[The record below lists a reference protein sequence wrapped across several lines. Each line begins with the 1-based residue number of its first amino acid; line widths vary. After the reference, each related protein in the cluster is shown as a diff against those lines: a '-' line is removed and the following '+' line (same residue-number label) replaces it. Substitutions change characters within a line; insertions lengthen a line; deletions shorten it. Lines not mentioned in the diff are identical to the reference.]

1 MATRNDPE
9 KEKKQRKGF
18 LKQASE
24 MLLDMKKQLLKE
36 MQGRVKEE
44 TEGVKDE
51 GRDTYY
57 LASDERDREINFILN
72 DREREKLLAIDE
84 ALERIKDKTY
94 DLASDERDREINFI
108 LNDREREKLLAIDE
122 ALERIKDK
130 TYGLCESCEG
140 EIQLGRLKVLPF
152 TRLCVKC
159 QEENE
164 KESKRQKTLEDE
176 RGYRKLVISDI
187 EEDGF

>member
-1 MATRNDPE
+1 MAKADPD
-9 KEKKQRKGF
+9 KEKKQRREF

-24 MLLDMKKQLLKE
+24 MLEEMKRGLSKE
-36 MQGRVKEE
+36 MQGRVKGE

-51 GRDTYY
+51 GRD
-57 LASDERDREINFILN
+57 
-72 DREREKLLAIDE
+72 
-84 ALERIKDKTY
+84 TY

-108 LNDREREKLLAIDE
+108 LNDREREKLVAIDE
-122 ALERIKDK
+122 ALQRIKEK
-130 TYGLCESCEG
+130 SYGLCESCEG

-164 KESKRQKTLEDE
+164 KESKRQKTLDEE
-176 RGYRKLVISDI
+176 RGYRRLVLTDF
-187 EEDGF
+187 EEEGS

>member
-1 MATRNDPE
+1 MAKADPE
-9 KEKKQRKGF
+9 KEKKQRREF

-24 MLLDMKKQLLKE
+24 MLQEMKRGLTKE
-36 MQGRVKEE
+36 MQGRVKGE

-51 GRDTYY
+51 GRD
-57 LASDERDREINFILN
+57 
-72 DREREKLLAIDE
+72 
-84 ALERIKDKTY
+84 TY

-108 LNDREREKLLAIDE
+108 LNDREREKLVAIDE
-122 ALERIKDK
+122 ALQRIKDK
-130 TYGLCESCEG
+130 TYGICESCEG

-164 KESKRQKTLEDE
+164 KESKRQKTLDEE
-176 RGYRKLVISDI
+176 RGYRRLVLTDF
-187 EEDGF
+187 EEEGS

>member
-1 MATRNDPE
+1 MARIDPD
-9 KEKKQRKGF
+9 KEKKQRKDF

-24 MLLDMKKQLLKE
+24 MLQDTKKQLLKE
-36 MQGRVKEE
+36 LHGRVKEE
-44 TEGVKDE
+44 TEGLKDE
-51 GRDTYY
+51 GRD
-57 LASDERDREINFILN
+57 
-72 DREREKLLAIDE
+72 
-84 ALERIKDKTY
+84 TY

-130 TYGLCESCEG
+130 SYGICESCEG

-164 KESKRQKTLEDE
+164 KESKRQKTLDDE
-176 RGYRKLVISDI
+176 RGYRKLVISDA
-187 EEDGF
+187 EDESF

>member
-1 MATRNDPE
+1 MARTEPE
-9 KEKKQRKGF
+9 KEKKQRREF
-18 LKQASE
+18 LKQAAE
-24 MLLDMKKQLLKE
+24 MLQETKRQALKE

-51 GRDTYY
+51 GRD
-57 LASDERDREINFILN
+57 
-72 DREREKLLAIDE
+72 
-84 ALERIKDKTY
+84 TY

-122 ALERIKDK
+122 ALQRIKDK
-130 TYGLCESCEG
+130 TYGICESCEG
-140 EIQLGRLKVLPF
+140 EIQLGRLKILPF

-164 KESKRQKTLEDE
+164 RESKRQKTLEDE
-176 RGYRKLVISDI
+176 RGYRKLVINDF
-187 EEDGF
+187 EEEGF

>member
-1 MATRNDPE
+1 MSKSETPKDAKARRD
-9 KEKKQRKGF
+9 F
-18 LKQASE
+18 LKSAAE
-24 MLLDMKKQLLKE
+24 TLLEMKKQLHKE
-36 MQGRVKEE
+36 MQVRVKGE

-51 GRDTYY
+51 GRD
-57 LASDERDREINFILN
+57 
-72 DREREKLLAIDE
+72 
-84 ALERIKDKTY
+84 TY

-122 ALERIKDK
+122 ALQRIKDK
-130 TYGLCESCEG
+130 TYGICESCEG

-164 KESKRQKTLEDE
+164 KESKRQKSLENE
-176 RGYRKLVISDI
+176 RSYRKLDIADI

>member
-1 MATRNDPE
+1 MAKADPE
-9 KEKKQRKGF
+9 KEKKQRRDF

-24 MLLDMKKQLLKE
+24 MLQEMKRGMMKE
-36 MQGRVKEE
+36 MQERVKEE

-51 GRDTYY
+51 GRD
-57 LASDERDREINFILN
+57 
-72 DREREKLLAIDE
+72 
-84 ALERIKDKTY
+84 TY

-122 ALERIKDK
+122 ALQRISDK
-130 TYGLCESCEG
+130 SYGICESCEG
-140 EIQLGRLKVLPF
+140 EIHLGRLKILPF

-164 KESKRQKTLEDE
+164 RESKRQKTLENE
-176 RGYRKLVISDI
+176 RSYRKLDISDV
-187 EEDGF
+187 EDDSF

>member
-1 MATRNDPE
+1 MATRTDPE
-9 KEKKQRKGF
+9 KEKKQRKDF

-51 GRDTYY
+51 GRD
-57 LASDERDREINFILN
+57 
-72 DREREKLLAIDE
+72 
-84 ALERIKDKTY
+84 TY

-130 TYGLCESCEG
+130 TYGICESCEG
-140 EIQLGRLKVLPF
+140 EIHLGRLKVLPF

-164 KESKRQKTLEDE
+164 KESKRQKTLDDE

>member
-1 MATRNDPE
+1 MARTEPE
-9 KEKKQRKGF
+9 KEKKQRREF
-18 LKQASE
+18 LKQAAE
-24 MLLDMKKQLLKE
+24 MLQETKRQALKE

-51 GRDTYY
+51 GRD
-57 LASDERDREINFILN
+57 
-72 DREREKLLAIDE
+72 
-84 ALERIKDKTY
+84 TY

-122 ALERIKDK
+122 ALQRIKDK
-130 TYGLCESCEG
+130 TYGICENCEG
-140 EIQLGRLKVLPF
+140 EIQLGLLKILPF

-176 RGYRKLVISDI
+176 RGYRKLVVNDF
-187 EEDGF
+187 EEEGF

>member
-1 MATRNDPE
+1 MPKIDPD
-9 KEKKQRKGF
+9 KEKKQRREF
-18 LKQASE
+18 LKQAADTLQE
-24 MLLDMKKQLLKE
+24 TKKQLLRE
-36 MQGRVKEE
+36 MHGRVKEE

-51 GRDTYY
+51 GRD
-57 LASDERDREINFILN
+57 
-72 DREREKLLAIDE
+72 
-84 ALERIKDKTY
+84 TY

-108 LNDREREKLLAIDE
+108 LNDREREKLHAIDE
-122 ALERIKDK
+122 ALQRIKEK
-130 TYGLCESCEG
+130 TYGICESCEG

-159 QEENE
+159 QEETE

-176 RGYRKLVISDI
+176 RGYRKVVITDF

>member
-1 MATRNDPE
+1 MPKTDLE
-9 KEKKQRKGF
+9 KEKKQRKDF
-18 LKQASE
+18 LKQAAE
-24 MLLDMKKQLLKE
+24 TLGETKKQLLRE
-36 MQGRVKEE
+36 MQGRVKGE

-51 GRDTYY
+51 GRD
-57 LASDERDREINFILN
+57 
-72 DREREKLLAIDE
+72 
-84 ALERIKDKTY
+84 TY

-108 LNDREREKLLAIDE
+108 LNDREREKLHAIDE

-130 TYGLCESCEG
+130 SYGICESCEG

-164 KESKRQKTLEDE
+164 KESKRQKTIDDE
-176 RGYRKLVISDI
+176 RGYRKLVLNDF
-187 EEDGF
+187 EEEGF